1 MVNASSQLLKA
12 ACSTAD
18 SPHLWSSPP
27 LYNSLF
33 SFPSIWT
40 LQRSNMASLFPHL
53 SATGAPPTSREVMNA
68 YHSAFSARV
77 ADGSLRP
84 LVIPYHLYGYL
95 LLIIYLCIP
104 HWRRPWV
111 YAARW
116 PVLGIIGWWQ
126 WKTLWEATS
135 MSMATGFAAGLTA
148 VWGIVWAVTWLV
160 LNDPQNEAKRVQGR
174 WVKAENVGLGGDDSE
189 STNGHAKEDTSGRT
203 SSATITSDGTIERKR
218 QTQNG
223 GTSGTREANGHAVGN
238 GKAHGKM
245 QEKYNKEGIVAEY
258 YWQAYPE
265 KLSQRISWVLD
276 LIANFRGP
284 GWNWAIPPLPSP
296 PPSIMGQLSHGHVD
310 ASSKSGRSSIGLQRY
325 DTRSALIRRRV
336 PQFIIGYFLLDILKV
351 LMMHDPYYIFG
362 PTTYRLPS
370 YLQGLSPLSLRF
382 IRQTISSFAIMI
394 SLEMVFLLAPI
405 IFSLLL
411 GPKVLGVWGEPWMYP
426 TTWGSWSKV
435 MNKGLNGLWG
445 SWWHQTFRFAF
456 SAPSNFLIEKG
467 YINPKSAAARVAAM
481 VFAFGI
487 SGIIHTGGSISQFPK
502 TYPWH
507 APIFFMLQAVG
518 ILVQTVASSALH
530 PLIKQMPRSVRQG
543 GNFLFVFG
551 WMFWTGWWLTD
562 DFARGGIWL
571 YEPIPISPLRGLGFG
586 EKDAGWG
593 CWEHLGVGWFKGKH
607 WWESGIAI

>member
-1 MVNASSQLLKA
+1 MNFMNASRKNQA
-12 ACSTAD
+12 AWSTAD
-18 SPHLWSSPP
+18 SPHSWSSRP

-40 LQRSNMASLFPHL
+40 LQRSNMASPFPHL
-53 SATGAPPTSREVMNA
+53 SSTSAPPTSRQVMNA
-68 YHSAFSARV
+68 YRSAFLTRV

-104 HWRRPWV
+104 HSRRPWL

-116 PVLGIIGWWQ
+116 PVLGMIGWWQ

-135 MSMATGFAAGLTA
+135 MSMAIGFAAGLTA
-148 VWGIVWAVTWLV
+148 AWGMIWAVTWLV
-160 LNDPQNEAKRVQGR
+160 LNDPQNEAKRVQRR
-174 WVKAENVGLGGDDSE
+174 WVKAGSFSSGGDNSE
-189 STNGHAKEDTSGRT
+189 NTNGRTKENTSGRT
-203 SSATITSDGTIERKR
+203 SSATTISDEKLQAKQRR
-218 QTQNG
+218 QNS
-223 GTSGTREANGHAVGN
+223 GTSGGKETNGCAIGN
-238 GKAHGKM
+238 GKIQDKA
-245 QEKYNKEGIVAEY
+245 QNEGGLVAEY

-265 KLSQRISWVLD
+265 KLLERISWVFD

-296 PPSIMGQLSHGHVD
+296 PPSIMSQLSCGQVD
-310 ASSKSGRSSIGLQRY
+310 TSSTTGRSSIGLQRY
-325 DTRSALIRRRV
+325 DTRSALIRGRV

-370 YLQGLSPLSLRF
+370 YLQDLSPLSLRF
-382 IRQTISSFAIMI
+382 IRQAISSFAVII
-394 SLEMVFLLAPI
+394 SLEMIFLLAPI

-411 GPKVLGVWGEPWMYP
+411 GPRVFGVWGESWMYP

-456 SAPSNFLIEKG
+456 SAPSNFLIDNG
-467 YINPKSAAARVAAM
+467 YIEAKSATARIVAM
-481 VFAFGI
+481 VGAFGT
-487 SGIIHTGGSISQFPK
+487 SGIIHAGGSVSQFPK

-507 APIFFMLQAVG
+507 APVFFMLQAVG
-518 ILVQTVASSALH
+518 ILLQSTACSFLH
-530 PLIKQMPRSVRQG
+530 PLLKKTPRKIRQG
-543 GNFLFVFG
+543 GNFAFVFG
-551 WMFWTGWWLTD
+551 WLFWTGWWLTD

-586 EKDAGWG
+586 ERDAGWW
-593 CWEHLGVGWFKGKH
+593 CWEHIGVGWYSGKH
-607 WWESGIAI
+607 WWESGVAI